1 MNIIVKPY
9 GSDLCCCR
17 PDTTWER
24 ENKDFY
30 SPECVNEIYWTPVVF
45 ARVCKA
51 GKCVGKKFVERYYDG
66 IGCGMLMYCSTSG
79 SEENSG
85 DPRNP
90 ATAGCALQRS
100 TGPFAESLATPSRG
114 WENAISD
121 HMSPHNTEHIT
132 TSLKDSAEEKDL
144 VSVRDLSEVVDK
156 SSILPHPLFLPLVM
170 EDDKEFIV
178 SVSSA
183 VMTSSSVI
191 LSGAKELLEEAIC
204 NASQLT
210 SLRIGDFVAV
220 EMKELGKLAS
230 REDGTVAV
238 KGEFCEKEIFSFN
251 IIF

>member
-9 GSDLCCCR
+9 GSSTCYCR

-45 ARVCKA
+45 ARISKA

-66 IGCGMLMYCSTSG
+66 FGCGMLLYCGTS
-79 SEENSG
+79 
-85 DPRNP
+85 
-90 ATAGCALQRS
+90 
-100 TGPFAESLATPSRG
+100 
-114 WENAISD
+114 
-121 HMSPHNTEHIT
+121 T
-132 TSLKDSAEEKDL
+132 TSFEGSA
-144 VSVRDLSEVVDK
+144 SVRCVSEVVDR
-156 SSILPHPLFLPLVM
+156 SSILPHPLFQPVVL
-170 EDDKEFIV
+170 EGEKEFV
-178 SVSSA
+178 VNATPVNQDSSVILSPHH
-183 VMTSSSVI
+183 VI
-191 LSGAKELLEEAIC
+191 LSGAKDLLEEAIC

-220 EMKELGKLAS
+220 ELRELQKLAGK
-230 REDGTVAV
+230 EDGTVAV